1 MYMGSTKIKKI
12 KWLEIKLVED
22 QNFNQYLFNILDSHF
37 KYNLFFIKYISLEF
51 VLFFIIPLNY
61 RLYFLVY

>member
-1 MYMGSTKIKKI
+1 MYIGDYKNKKI

>member
-1 MYMGSTKIKKI
+1 MYIGDYKNKKI

-22 QNFNQYLFNILDSHF
+22 QNFNEYLFNILDSHF

>member
-1 MYMGSTKIKKI
+1 MYIGDYKNKKI

-37 KYNLFFIKYISLEF
+37 KFFS
-51 VLFFIIPLNY
+51 
-61 RLYFLVY
+61 